1 MTESLESLKKE
12 NEDLKRR
19 LRNLY
24 NTRYRHKKS
33 DEMDKVFGEI
43 NKLGK
48 GAVDVLKAMTQASIS
63 NPLLGITTS
72 LIFADILYRA
82 KVIDMATFT
91 GIGVSVGVLEGSAV
105 AGNIIE
111 DVSGFFALFK
121 SQNAAPDPVTPT
133 ANVVVLGSDQKDLQ
147 ALLKGDQN
155 L

>member
-33 DEMDKVFGEI
+33 EEADKIFGEI

-48 GAVDVLKAMTQASIS
+48 GAVEVLKAMTQASIS

-72 LIFADILYRA
+72 LIFADVLYRA

-91 GIGVSVGVLEGSAV
+91 GIGVSVGILEGSAV

-111 DVSGFFALFK
+111 DVSGFFSLFK
-121 SQNAAPDPVTPT
+121 SQNASPDPVTPT